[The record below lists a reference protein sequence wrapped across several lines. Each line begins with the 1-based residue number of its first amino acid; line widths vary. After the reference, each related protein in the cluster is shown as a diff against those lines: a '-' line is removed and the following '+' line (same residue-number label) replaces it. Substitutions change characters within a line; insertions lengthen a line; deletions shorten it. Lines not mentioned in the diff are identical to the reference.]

1 MCQRRLCPRRQ
12 HQIGHRAARTNAFPA
27 SGAHAGVRTT
37 APLLVYAL
45 IYGLCSSRRPFTPS
59 GYWLVNERSTSTLSL
74 RSPPCEELSSLLLLS
89 DVSLIFWYLSQGRG
103 GTVPC
108 VSAFAAHFK
117 TIHRVLVAAARRAQ
131 QHPIRDTFRSPC
143 QHLPISHPQQKAQTY
158 ACSRSSIRL
167 HTLPCTAVAEDGSD
181 KLGDANLKRH
191 IGITFIDQ
199 FSEPE

>member
-1 MCQRRLCPRRQ
+1 MQQELTRFLQ
-12 HQIGHRAARTNAFPA
+12 VV
-27 SGAHAGVRTT
+27 HAGVHTT

-59 GYWLVNERSTSTLSL
+59 GYWLVNKQSTLTLLL
-74 RSPPCEELSSLLLLS
+74 RSLPCEELSSLLLLS

-103 GTVPC
+103 GTVLC
-108 VSAFAAHFK
+108 ISALTAHFK
-117 TIHRVLVAAARRAQ
+117 AVHCVLVAMAWHAQ

-158 ACSRSSIRL
+158 TCSRSSIRL
-167 HTLPCTAVAEDGSD
+167 HMLPCTTVAEDGSN
-181 KLGDANLKRH
+181 KLGDANLKHH